1 MSLFRKK
8 LSVPEPVVH
17 EVASPL
23 ADMALSA
30 IREGVII
37 ADQSGIVSFINPA
50 AIQLSGIGDAENSLG
65 FSYDT
70 TLKIVNLSGN
80 TLSPA
85 ENLLARAIQSGQ
97 PLDNFRA
104 GLLQGTLVGG
114 SEKVLPV
121 SLSVVIDNSGNRI
134 VTFRDI
140 SREIAEESEK
150 SDFISTASHE
160 MRTPV
165 ATIDGY
171 LTLALN
177 PRTATIDERAR
188 GYLNSAHAAS
198 QHLGELFQ
206 SLLDVTKLEDGLIKP
221 KLVPVELVG
230 LVKQISESYAGAI
243 KNAHLNLI
251 FGAQRNSSFSE
262 VRRVEQVV
270 YGSVDLDFMRLILG
284 NLLENAIKYT
294 PAGGSIYVNVSG
306 SGDRV
311 NISISDT
318 GIGISAEDLAHIF
331 ERFYR
336 ADNSDTRT
344 IGGTGL
350 GLYLVKQRV
359 EAMNGSVSAE
369 SVPGKGSVFTVSLP
383 RLTSDEYEKRMIAFN
398 NTLGG
403 QK

>member
-8 LSVPEPVVH
+8 PSVPEPVVH
-17 EVASPL
+17 ETTSPL

-140 SREIAEESEK
+140 SR
-150 SDFISTASHE
+150 
-160 MRTPV
+160 
-165 ATIDGY
+165 
-171 LTLALN
+171 
-177 PRTATIDERAR
+177 
-188 GYLNSAHAAS
+188 
-198 QHLGELFQ
+198 
-206 SLLDVTKLEDGLIKP
+206 
-221 KLVPVELVG
+221 
-230 LVKQISESYAGAI
+230 
-243 KNAHLNLI
+243 
-251 FGAQRNSSFSE
+251 
-262 VRRVEQVV
+262 
-270 YGSVDLDFMRLILG
+270 
-284 NLLENAIKYT
+284 
-294 PAGGSIYVNVSG
+294 
-306 SGDRV
+306 
-311 NISISDT
+311 
-318 GIGISAEDLAHIF
+318 
-331 ERFYR
+331 
-336 ADNSDTRT
+336 
-344 IGGTGL
+344 
-350 GLYLVKQRV
+350 
-359 EAMNGSVSAE
+359 
-369 SVPGKGSVFTVSLP
+369 
-383 RLTSDEYEKRMIAFN
+383 
-398 NTLGG
+398 
-403 QK
+403 

>member
-8 LSVPEPVVH
+8 PSVPEPVVH
-17 EVASPL
+17 ETTSPL

-171 LTLALN
+171 LALALN

>member
-8 LSVPEPVVH
+8 PSVPEPVVH
-17 EVASPL
+17 ETTSPL

-171 LTLALN
+171 LALALN

-243 KNAHLNLI
+243 KNAHLNLV

>member
-1 MSLFRKK
+1 M
-8 LSVPEPVVH
+8 
-17 EVASPL
+17 
-23 ADMALSA
+23 
-30 IREGVII
+30 
-37 ADQSGIVSFINPA
+37 
-50 AIQLSGIGDAENSLG
+50 
-65 FSYDT
+65 
-70 TLKIVNLSGN
+70 
-80 TLSPA
+80 
-85 ENLLARAIQSGQ
+85 
-97 PLDNFRA
+97 
-104 GLLQGTLVGG
+104 
-114 SEKVLPV
+114 
-121 SLSVVIDNSGNRI
+121 SVVIDNSGNRI

-171 LTLALN
+171 LALALN

-243 KNAHLNLI
+243 KNAHLNLV

>member
-8 LSVPEPVVH
+8 PSVPEPVVH
-17 EVASPL
+17 EATSPL

-70 TLKIVNLSGN
+70 TLKIVSLSGN

-171 LTLALN
+171 LALALN

>member
-8 LSVPEPVVH
+8 PSVPEPVVH
-17 EVASPL
+17 ETTSPL

-37 ADQSGIVSFINPA
+37 VDQSGIVSFINPA

-171 LTLALN
+171 LALALN

-318 GIGISAEDLAHIF
+318 GIGISAEDLTHIF